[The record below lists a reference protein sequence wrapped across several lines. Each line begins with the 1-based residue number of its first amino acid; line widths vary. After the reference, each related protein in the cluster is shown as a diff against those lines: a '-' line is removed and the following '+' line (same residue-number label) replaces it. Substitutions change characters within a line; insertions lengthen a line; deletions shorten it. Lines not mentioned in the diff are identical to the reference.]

1 MHNEIFLLLL
11 LFFSSLHK
19 AGEHPQPPYPI
30 PSPQDNGS
38 PSSAPRAHPQ
48 PGSHL
53 FCGAHFGDVPS
64 PIKSPRSLSDPPGTH
79 PLQHPEEGQR
89 LLHHAESPRGGELR
103 GREKRSE
110 RSDRQRATPRAR
122 PAELRFLPGP
132 PPPWRRSPAEPSGA
146 EPPASRQPGMRAA
159 APAHAGR
166 SSRAG
171 PRAPRTAPRSRPA
184 PWERSES
191 TAAHLGWGW
200 LFEIYFY

>member
-146 EPPASRQPGMRAA
+146 ERSRPPAANRGCAPLPPRTPGGAAGRGPAPPAPPRGA
-159 APAHAGR
+159 APRHGSA
-166 SSRAG
+166 
-171 PRAPRTAPRSRPA
+171 PRAPP
-184 PWERSES
+184 
-191 TAAHLGWGW
+191 L
-200 LFEIYFY
+200 I